1 MSQTACS
8 AESPYAPKGSLTTLR
23 DPRTTVAALP
33 PGSVSCA
40 HFAVLS
46 RARSGMTGSMKK
58 LPAVIT
64 QTIAE
69 VVFAMLGRMRFAN
82 YKIEEWSD
90 SSCLLYRNAR

>member
-1 MSQTACS
+1 
-8 AESPYAPKGSLTTLR
+8 
-23 DPRTTVAALP
+23 
-33 PGSVSCA
+33 
-40 HFAVLS
+40 
-46 RARSGMTGSMKK
+46 MTGSMKK